1 LLGLIQGSAF
11 VTNLIV
17 THPKA
22 FLVNQIDLL
31 GKPWDEFEKIAVSIL
46 RQLILIDNNI

>member
-1 LLGLIQGSAF
+1 LLGLIQGNAF
-11 VTNLIV
+11 VTNLIA
-17 THPKA
+17 TH
-22 FLVNQIDLL
+22 LVNQFDLL